1 MSDILLEARGITK
14 IFPGVKALDR
24 VNLTIK
30 QGEVHGL
37 IGENGAGKSTIIKVL
52 AGVHMPEEGQISF
65 LGQACGKES
74 ISQALRRGISVIYQ
88 ELCLVPHMKVYENI
102 MLGFE
107 DGKGDLYS
115 AAKTREKAEEII
127 SMLDLDLPLDEE
139 VYKLDIAVQQMVE
152 IAKAFSRNS
161 RLIIMDEPT
170 SSLDS
175 EETEHLF
182 RTIRDL
188 KSKGVAIIY
197 ISHRMEEIFEICDKV
212 TVLRNG
218 ENVGTLDT
226 KAATNDELVSL
237 IIGRKLEQYFP
248 QLPPA
253 PGEDAPKVLEV
264 KDLVNRKLAGVSFS
278 LRKGEILGLFGL
290 VGAGRSETARAIFGL
305 DYLASGEIYIEG
317 NKVKLGSPHRA
328 MKNGISFLTEN
339 RREEGLVLKMDIR
352 RNLTFPILDRI
363 SVPGAGY
370 VRRKKEMGLVKDAF
384 SRFLIKATGPE
395 QRSGTLSGGN
405 QQKVV
410 LSKWFMTESKVLILD
425 EPTRGVDVGAK
436 AEIYELI
443 TEMVSKG
450 LSVIMISCE
459 ESEMLGMCHRILVMR
474 DGEIIGEFNRED
486 ATQEKLVGLCMGGKT
501 V

>member
-170 SSLDS
+170 SSLSDKEVKLLYRIIRNLKERGIS
-175 EETEHLF
+175 TLFVSHKLEE
-182 RTIRDL
+182 
-188 KSKGVAIIY
+188 VV
-197 ISHRMEEIFEICDKV
+197 EICDRV
-212 TVLRNG
+212 TVFRDGQSIVTKEIQEVTREQMVYDMVGREIKNYYTLTHTPRNEVILTVKNLYKKG
-218 ENVGTLDT
+218 Y
-226 KAATNDELVSL
+226 
-237 IIGRKLEQYFP
+237 I
-248 QLPPA
+248 
-253 PGEDAPKVLEV
+253 ED
-264 KDLVNRKLAGVSFS
+264 VSFE
-278 LRKGEILGLFGL
+278 LRKGEVLGVTGLIGAGRTEVALALFGL
-290 VGAGRSETARAIFGL
+290 LQPEG
-305 DYLASGEIYIEG
+305 GEIVFEG
-317 NKVKLGSPHRA
+317 QKRTI
-328 MKNGISFLTEN
+328 KNPAQAIDMGIVMVPEN
-339 RREEGLVLKMDIR
+339 RKEQGIIPQMGVGYNISMAVLQAFIR
-352 RNLTFPILDRI
+352 LMRVN
-363 SVPGAGY
+363 G
-370 VRRKKEMGLVKDAF
+370 KKERDIVEQYMKKLRVKASS
-384 SRFLIKATGPE
+384 SRQHIVN
-395 QRSGTLSGGN
+395 LSGGN
-405 QQKVV
+405 QQKAIIARW
-410 LSKWFMTESKVLILD
+410 LATNPKVLILD
-425 EPTRGVDVGAK
+425 EPTKGIDIGAK
-436 AEIYELI
+436 TEIYSMIDELAKEGVAI
-443 TEMVSKG
+443 ILISSE
-450 LSVIMISCE
+450 LPEVINTSDRLIVMKN
-459 ESEMLGMCHRILVMR
+459 HRITGILN
-474 DGEIIGEFNRED
+474 DKAEFV
-486 ATQEKLVGLCMGGKT
+486 QENIMNYCLGGGDL
-501 V
+501 

>member
-170 SSLDS
+170 SSLSDKEVKLLYRIIRNLKERGIS
-175 EETEHLF
+175 TLFVSHKLEE
-182 RTIRDL
+182 
-188 KSKGVAIIY
+188 VV
-197 ISHRMEEIFEICDKV
+197 EICDRV
-212 TVLRNG
+212 TVFRDGQSIVTKEIQEVTREQMVYDMVGREIKNYYTLTHTPRNEVILTVKNLYKKG
-218 ENVGTLDT
+218 Y
-226 KAATNDELVSL
+226 
-237 IIGRKLEQYFP
+237 I
-248 QLPPA
+248 
-253 PGEDAPKVLEV
+253 ED
-264 KDLVNRKLAGVSFS
+264 VSFE
-278 LRKGEILGLFGL
+278 LRKGEVLGVTGLIGAGRTEVALALFGL
-290 VGAGRSETARAIFGL
+290 LQPEG
-305 DYLASGEIYIEG
+305 GEIVFEG
-317 NKVKLGSPHRA
+317 QKRTI
-328 MKNGISFLTEN
+328 KNPAQAIDMGIVMVPEN
-339 RREEGLVLKMDIR
+339 R
-352 RNLTFPILDRI
+352 
-363 SVPGAGY
+363 
-370 VRRKKEMGLVKDAF
+370 KEQGIIPRWGWD
-384 SRFLIKATGPE
+384 T
-395 QRSGTLSGGN
+395 
-405 QQKVV
+405 
-410 LSKWFMTESKVLILD
+410 
-425 EPTRGVDVGAK
+425 
-436 AEIYELI
+436 IYLWQCCRH
-443 TEMVSKG
+443 
-450 LSVIMISCE
+450 LSV
-459 ESEMLGMCHRILVMR
+459 
-474 DGEIIGEFNRED
+474 
-486 ATQEKLVGLCMGGKT
+486 
-501 V
+501 

>member
-1 MSDILLEARGITK
+1 MSDILLEARGVTK

-170 SSLDS
+170 SSLSDKEVKLLYRIIRNLKERGIS
-175 EETEHLF
+175 TLFVSHKLEE
-182 RTIRDL
+182 
-188 KSKGVAIIY
+188 VV
-197 ISHRMEEIFEICDKV
+197 EICDRV
-212 TVLRNG
+212 TVFRDGQSIVTKEIQEVTREQMVYDMVGREIKNYYTLTHTPRNEVILTVKNLYKKG
-218 ENVGTLDT
+218 Y
-226 KAATNDELVSL
+226 
-237 IIGRKLEQYFP
+237 I
-248 QLPPA
+248 
-253 PGEDAPKVLEV
+253 ED
-264 KDLVNRKLAGVSFS
+264 VSFE
-278 LRKGEILGLFGL
+278 LRKGEVLGVTGLIGAGRTEVALALFGL
-290 VGAGRSETARAIFGL
+290 LQPEG
-305 DYLASGEIYIEG
+305 GEIVFEG
-317 NKVKLGSPHRA
+317 QKRTI
-328 MKNGISFLTEN
+328 KNPAQAIDMGIVMVPEN
-339 RREEGLVLKMDIR
+339 RKEQGIIPQMGVGYNISMAVLQAFIR
-352 RNLTFPILDRI
+352 LMRVN
-363 SVPGAGY
+363 G
-370 VRRKKEMGLVKDAF
+370 KKERDIVEQYMKKLRVKASS
-384 SRFLIKATGPE
+384 SRQHIVN
-395 QRSGTLSGGN
+395 LSGGN
-405 QQKVV
+405 QQKAIIARW
-410 LSKWFMTESKVLILD
+410 LATNPKVLILD
-425 EPTRGVDVGAK
+425 EPTKGIDIGAK
-436 AEIYELI
+436 TEIYSMIDELAKEGVAI
-443 TEMVSKG
+443 ILISSE
-450 LSVIMISCE
+450 LPEVINTSDRLIVMKN
-459 ESEMLGMCHRILVMR
+459 HRITGILN
-474 DGEIIGEFNRED
+474 DKAEFV
-486 ATQEKLVGLCMGGKT
+486 QENIMNYCLGGGDL
-501 V
+501 